1 MTGIPKERLHFLD
14 GLRAFAILLML
25 QGHFIDS
32 LLSPEF
38 RDPENMIYA
47 IWLYMRGITA
57 PVFFTITG
65 TVFAYLLIKWEGN
78 VLQNPRI
85 RKGLKRG
92 AYLILMGYLL
102 RFNIFSLWSS
112 APHLQIS
119 PYFLVVD
126 VLHCIGLSIMG
137 IILLYVMT
145 YGRSKFLFQVLAVGL
160 GITIFI
166 LERNYVELTM
176 EAWPMFIRNYF
187 VQRNSVFTILPWI
200 GYAFLG
206 AYLGTV
212 LHWLRTKRG
221 KYRLHILA
229 GLLGVIG
236 WWFMER
242 SAGFLMRMFRWSDAQ
257 VFHDVAYFNYL
268 FQRLGD
274 VLVIFAIFMLL
285 ESVLR
290 KVPLFLEMG
299 RSTLQIYIVHFV
311 ILYGSWFGLG
321 LNQFFYRE
329 LGPETAII
337 GAGVF
342 LMGVCVMVYG
352 WNRREAVSIARRFR

>member
-1 MTGIPKERLHFLD
+1 
-14 GLRAFAILLML
+14 
-25 QGHFIDS
+25 
-32 LLSPEF
+32 
-38 RDPENMIYA
+38 
-47 IWLYMRGITA
+47 
-57 PVFFTITG
+57 
-65 TVFAYLLIKWEGN
+65 
-78 VLQNPRI
+78 
-85 RKGLKRG
+85 
-92 AYLILMGYLL
+92 
-102 RFNIFSLWSS
+102 
-112 APHLQIS
+112 
-119 PYFLVVD
+119 VVD

-137 IILLYVMT
+137 IIGLYILT

-160 GITIFI
+160 GITIFV
-166 LERNYVELTM
+166 LERNYFDITM

-212 LHWLRTKRG
+212 LHWLGTKRG
-221 KYRLHILA
+221 KYRLQIFA
-229 GLLGVIG
+229 GLLGFIG

-242 SAGFLMRMFRWSDAQ
+242 SSAFLMDLYRWSDTE

-285 ESVLR
+285 ESALR

-321 LNQFFYRE
+321 LSRFFYRE
-329 LGPETAII
+329 LGPEVAIP
-337 GAGVF
+337 GAGAF
-342 LMGVCVMVYG
+342 LLGVCVLVYC
-352 WNRREAVSIARRFR
+352 WNRRNVISVARRFR